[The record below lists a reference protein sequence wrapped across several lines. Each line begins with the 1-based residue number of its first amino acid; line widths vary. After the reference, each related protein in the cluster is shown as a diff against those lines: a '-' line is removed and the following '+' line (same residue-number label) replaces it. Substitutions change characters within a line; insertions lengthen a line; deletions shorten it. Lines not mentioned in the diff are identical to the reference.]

1 MPHILGLQKLT
12 LLDFPEHT
20 ACTVFLGG
28 CNFRCPFCHNRSLV
42 INPDFSAA
50 ISEEEF
56 FGFLNK
62 RQGLLDGVCITGG
75 EPLLYPDLPD
85 FIGRIRKLGYRVKLD
100 TNGSM
105 PDRLRSLLESNMVDY
120 VAMDIKNSPA
130 RYAETVGIESFDIE
144 PVKESVALLLSDVIP
159 YEFRTTLVREFHTPQ
174 DIVGIGKWICGAK
187 RYFLQSFKDSG
198 DLISAGLSGL
208 TESETGAFLE
218 LVKPFV
224 PSASIRG

>member
-42 INPDFSAA
+42 VNPDFSSAL
-50 ISEEEF
+50 SEEEF
-56 FGFLNK
+56 FSFLQK

-75 EPLLYPDLPD
+75 EPLLQSDLPD
-85 FIGRIRKLGYRVKLD
+85 FIRRIKDLGYRVKLD

-105 PDRLRSLLESNMVDY
+105 PDRLRLLLENHMVDY
-120 VAMDIKNSPA
+120 VAMDIKNSQK

-144 PVKESVALLLSDVIP
+144 PAKESVTLLLSDIIP

-174 DIVGIGKWICGAK
+174 DIAEIGEWIQGAK

-208 TESETGAFLE
+208 TASETETFLE
-218 LVKPFV
+218 LIKPFV